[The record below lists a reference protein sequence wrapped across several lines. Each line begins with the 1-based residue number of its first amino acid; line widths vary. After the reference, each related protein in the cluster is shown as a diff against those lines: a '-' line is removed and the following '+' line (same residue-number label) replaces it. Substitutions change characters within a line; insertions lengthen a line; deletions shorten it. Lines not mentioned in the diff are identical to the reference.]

1 MTEFVHGNE
10 EDWEGR
16 PSKSQ
21 RKRDMVALQKLG
33 ESLLELAPEQLGRLN
48 LPDDLAEA
56 IRFHHT
62 LRDKEAKRRQLQFIG
77 TVMRR
82 VDPEPLRQ
90 AVEELDQLRYRQAE
104 EFHQIEEWR
113 DALIEGDREVLAEL
127 VGRFGLDPQQVGRLA
142 RQAAA
147 EKAAG
152 KPSKN
157 GRALFRLLRQSFE
170 AEESRD

>member
-10 EDWEGR
+10 EDWAGR

-21 RKRDMVALQKLG
+21 RKRDMIVLQKLG
-33 ESLLELAPEQLGRLN
+33 ESLLELAPEQLERLG
-48 LPDDLAEA
+48 LPEDLAEA
-56 IRFHHT
+56 VRFYHT
-62 LRDKEAKRRQLQFIG
+62 LKDKEARRRQLQFIG
-77 TVMRR
+77 TVMRK

-90 AVEELDQLRYRQAE
+90 AMDELDQLRFQQAE
-104 EFHQIEEWR
+104 DFHQLEEWR
-113 DALIEGDREVLAEL
+113 DALVDGDRQVLAEL
-127 VGRFGLDPQQVGRLA
+127 VERFGLDPQVVGRLA

-157 GRALFRLLRQSFE
+157 GRALFRLLRQAFE
-170 AEESRD
+170 GEGS